1 MPDFDTFERIF
12 KSAISGE
19 IPIQAGASQIANLA
33 EENKVVVV
41 KNRSASELVGFLERA
56 NAALVAFFPSG
67 TRFSSNDNNRD
78 GKDLLEEI
86 SGTHIELKSGG
97 AMTDANS
104 GLSVVSW
111 ALNDGANKVT
121 EIMKGGLTER
131 RALIMK
137 GSPQSAIDV
146 SKASTMDKLAD
157 FLKKQIAIG
166 PAPDK
171 LAHYFRCV
179 AVGLTKGD
187 EILAAYA
194 QPGKVKTPLLL
205 EADWN
210 PGLVLYEKTFLPD
223 EDIVVTRVE
232 RTQDR
237 AHLIAEGSKTKRTAK
252 LYPNY
257 KNSWKLAN
265 GTRVHASNWVETA
278 CFHVWID

>member
-19 IPIQAGASQIANLA
+19 IPIQTGASQIASLS

-41 KNRSASELVGFLERA
+41 KNRSVAELVAFLERA
-56 NAALVAFFPSG
+56 NASLVSFFPSG

-111 ALNDGANKVT
+111 ALSDGANRVT

-137 GSPQSAIDV
+137 GSPQTEIDD

-157 FLKKQIAIG
+157 FLKQQIAIG

-205 EADWN
+205 EADWKS
-210 PGLVLYEKTFLPD
+210 GLVLYEKAFLPD

-265 GTRVHASNWVETA
+265 GTRIHASNWVETP

>member
-1 MPDFDTFERIF
+1 MPDFDTFERLF
-12 KSAISGE
+12 KSAMSSEVALEE
-19 IPIQAGASQIANLA
+19 IAKQIANLS

-41 KNRSASELVGFLERA
+41 KNRSVSDLVGFLDRA
-56 NAALVAFFPSG
+56 KASLLGFFPSG
-67 TRFSSNDNNRD
+67 TRFSSNDNNRN

-86 SGTHIELKSGG
+86 SGIHVELKSGG

-111 ALNDGANKVT
+111 ALDDGANKVK
-121 EIMKGGLTER
+121 EIMKGGLVER
-131 RALIMK
+131 RALVMK
-137 GSPQSAIDV
+137 GSPQSAIEA
-146 SKASTMDKLAD
+146 SKSRTMDNLAY
-157 FLKKQIAIG
+157 FLTKQIAVG

-171 LAHYFRCV
+171 LAHYLRCV

-194 QPGKVKTPLLL
+194 QPGRIRTPLML

-210 PGLVLYEKTFLPD
+210 SGLVLYEKAFLP
-223 EDIVVTRVE
+223 EEEITVTRIE

-237 AHLIAEGSKTKRTAK
+237 AHLIAEGSRTKRTAK

-265 GTRVHASNWVETA
+265 GKRIDASNWVKNA

>member
-12 KSAISGE
+12 KPAISGE
-19 IPIQAGASQIANLA
+19 ISIQTGANEIANLS
-33 EENKVVVV
+33 EENKVMVV
-41 KNRSASELVGFLERA
+41 KRRSVPELVGFLERA
-56 NAALVAFFPSG
+56 NSALLSFFPNG

-78 GKDLLEEI
+78 GKDLLEEL

-104 GLSVVSW
+104 GLSIVSW
-111 ALNDGANKVT
+111 ALDDTANKVT

-131 RALIMK
+131 RALVLK
-137 GSPQSAIDV
+137 GSPQSAIET
-146 SKASTMDKLAD
+146 SKASTMDKLAAY
-157 FLKKQIAIG
+157 LKSQVAIG

-187 EILAAYA
+187 EILAAYS
-194 QPGKVKTPLLL
+194 QSGKVKTPLLL
-205 EADWN
+205 EADWKS
-210 PGLVLYEKTFLPD
+210 GLVLYDKAFLPD
-223 EDIVVTRVE
+223 EEIVVTRVE

-237 AHLIAEGSKTKRTAK
+237 AHLIAQGSRTKRTAK

-257 KNSWKLAN
+257 KNSWKLPN
-265 GTRVHASNWVETA
+265 GTRIHASNWVETA